1 LIVKTLISGG
11 FKMGWLNNLFAS
23 KNSVENVVNL
33 PPAKYVPH
41 KPVATAS
48 SLFTNDQFSGSR
60 FMFSVSFDGE
70 KNLGEAGPLIDYRND
85 YIGLRL
91 RSWQLFYES
100 EIAQT
105 IIKRDTLWKISKG
118 LKLEAQPNEEVIKSE
133 GYNVSDL
140 QGVDDL
146 IEYRWENF
154 ANSPRTSYNGQ
165 MTLHQLAKEC
175 YKNSRIG
182 GDVLV
187 VLRIENK
194 KLNVQLIDGSSV
206 QSPLLSDTQFLSDTT
221 NGNKTA
227 NGIVTNSKGQHIAYW
242 VQTGVLTFERIE
254 AVQKSTG
261 LLMAFMVNGLRY
273 KITDSRCMPLL
284 SVVLETVKKIERY
297 KEATVGSAENAA
309 KISIAIEHDINSSG
323 ENPFIDQLS
332 NALNYN
338 NNLDIPTDIN
348 GIELSK
354 TVAAVTTNQ
363 TVNLPQGAKL
373 KTIEHNAEV
382 HFKDF
387 YNTNKDAIAA
397 ACDIPSS
404 VVFMKHD
411 GSYSASR
418 ADLKDWEHTLMV
430 GRDEFSIQFYQRIYN
445 VWLWLEVMTLK
456 ISLPNYIRAFTDK
469 NYVAIDA
476 YNQSRWKGPTV
487 PHIDPLKEVQA
498 VRLMLGVQ
506 GESLPLITMEEATDF
521 LNTGDS
527 DENMKQFKEELDEA
541 KANGVYIEPIRG
553 GGAPSDTQGN

>member
-1 LIVKTLISGG
+1 
-11 FKMGWLNNLFAS
+11 MGWFDNLFAS
-23 KNSVENVVNL
+23 KEKGTLESKNPL
-33 PPAKYVPH
+33 PPKTYIPH
-41 KPVATAS
+41 KPVAVAS
-48 SLFTNDQFSGSR
+48 SLFTTDQFNGSR

-133 GYNVSDL
+133 GYSVSDL
-140 QGVDDL
+140 EKIDDL

-154 ANSPRTSYNGQ
+154 ANSSRSSYNGQ

-194 KLNVQLIDGSSV
+194 RLNVQLIDGSSV
-206 QSPLLSDTQFLSDTT
+206 QSPLLSDTQYQLDQTT
-221 NGNKTA
+221 GNKTV

-242 VQTGVLTFERIE
+242 VQTGVLTFQRIE

-273 KITDSRCMPLL
+273 RITDSRCMPLL
-284 SVVLETVKKIERY
+284 SVVIETVKKIERY

-309 KISIAIEHDINSSG
+309 KVSIAIEHESYSNG
-323 ENPFIDQLS
+323 ENPFVEQLS
-332 NALNYN
+332 KAINFND
-338 NNLDIPTDIN
+338 NLDIPVDIN
-348 GIELSK
+348 GIKLSS
-354 TVAAVTTNQ
+354 TVAAVTNNQ
-363 TVNLPQGAKL
+363 AVNLPQGAKL

-382 HFKDF
+382 HFKEF
-387 YNTNKDAIAA
+387 YNVNKDAIAA

-430 GRDEFSIQFYQRIYN
+430 GRDEFALQFYQRIYN
-445 VWLWLEVMTLK
+445 VWLWLQVMTLK
-456 ISLPNYIRAFTDK
+456 ISIPNYIRAYTDK

-498 VRLMLGVQ
+498 VRLMLGIQ

-527 DENMKQFKEELDEA
+527 DENMKQFKDELDEA
-541 KANGVYIEPIRG
+541 KTNGVYMEPVRG
-553 GGAPSDTQGN
+553 GGAPSNTSGNSGQ

>member
-1 LIVKTLISGG
+1 MGFFSDLFGG
-11 FKMGWLNNLFAS
+11 KKQAVQEVAP
-23 KNSVENVVNL
+23 KNYTNEKSI
-33 PPAKYVPH
+33 AY
-41 KPVATAS
+41 PVAS
-48 SLFTNDQFSGSR
+48 SLFGNDQFSGSR
-60 FMFSVSFDGE
+60 FLFTVSFDGE

-133 GYNVSDL
+133 GYSSGELNK
-140 QGVDDL
+140 VDDL

-154 ANSPRTSYNGQ
+154 ANSQTSSYNGQ
-165 MTLHQLAKEC
+165 FTLHQLAKEC

-182 GDVLV
+182 GDMLV
-187 VLRIENK
+187 VMRIENK
-194 KLNVQLIDGSSV
+194 RLNVQLIDGSSV
-206 QSPLLSDTQFLSDTT
+206 QSPLLT
-221 NGNKTA
+221 NDLYQLDQTVGNKTI
-227 NGIVTNSKGQHIAYW
+227 NGIVTNARGQHIAYW
-242 VQTGVLTFERIE
+242 VKTGILTFERIE
-254 AVQKSTG
+254 ARQKSTG

-273 KITDSRCMPLL
+273 RIGDSRCMPLL
-284 SVVLETVKKIERY
+284 SVVIETVKKIERY

-309 KISIAIEHDINSSG
+309 KISIAIEHELGGTG
-323 ENPFIDQLS
+323 ENPFINQLS
-332 NALNYN
+332 KAVNFES
-338 NNLDIPTDIN
+338 NLDIPIDVN
-348 GIELSK
+348 GKALSD
-354 TVAAVTTNQ
+354 TVAAVTNQ
-363 TVNLPQGAKL
+363 QAVNLSPGAKL
-373 KTIEHNAEV
+373 KQIEHMAEV
-382 HFKDF
+382 HFTEF

-430 GRDEFSIQFYQRIYN
+430 GRNEFAIQFYQRIYN
-445 VWLWLEVMTLK
+445 VWLWLEVMTMK
-456 ISLPNYIRAFTDK
+456 ISLPNYIKAYSEK
-469 NYVAIDA
+469 NIVAIDA
-476 YNQSRWKGPTV
+476 YNQARWKGPTV

-498 VRLMLGVQ
+498 VRLMLGIQ

-541 KANGVYIEPIRG
+541 KKNGVYMEPIRG
-553 GGAPSDTQGN
+553 GGQGNANQSTND